1 MLLAPSKQTFALK
14 SDEAFE
20 AAYLAELEEAGV
32 DKIGDLLGR
41 FSEKEGG
48 RPFVLLCWERDRAEC
63 HRSMFGRWW
72 TERTG
77 EDVPELESCGASHKR
92 QDLQEPLF

>member
-20 AAYLAELEEAGV
+20 ATYLAELEEAGV
-32 DKIGDLLGR
+32 AKVRDLLRR
-41 FSEKEGG
+41 FSEEAGG
-48 RPFVLLCWERDRAEC
+48 RPLVLLCWERDRAEC
-63 HRSMFGRWW
+63 HRSMFARWW

-77 EDVPELESCGASHKR
+77 EDVEELQRCGPSHKR
-92 QDLQEPLF
+92 QDAQDRLF